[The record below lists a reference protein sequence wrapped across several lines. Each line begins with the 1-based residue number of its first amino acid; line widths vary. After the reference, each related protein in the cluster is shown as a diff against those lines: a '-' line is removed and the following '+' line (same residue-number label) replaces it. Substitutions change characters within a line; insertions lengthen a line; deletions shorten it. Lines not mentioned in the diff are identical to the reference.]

1 MLRRFQG
8 SSKRRLA
15 ALDAVRANVMVSDV
29 NLNIVYMN
37 PAVREFLEKVEDD
50 LRKELPRFSMAK
62 MIGSNIDIFH
72 KNPMHQRTML
82 AQLKQRHNA
91 TITVGTHVF
100 DLLVTPLMSGSKR
113 TGFVVEWADAKA
125 RLLNVD
131 YASQIAAFGRS
142 QSIIEFTPEGHVITA
157 NENFLKLVGYTLD
170 EIRGK
175 HHRIFVDPAERETP
189 EYAHF
194 WDGLR
199 RGEFRAA
206 VYRRLTKQGSF
217 ATIQGSYNPIP
228 DDKGTVVKVVK
239 ICTDLTERM
248 QSVGEITGALSALA
262 DGDLER
268 RIKEPLTIELDRLRL
283 DFNRAADKLQ
293 ETMKSV
299 AANADAVREAAGEI
313 TNASDDLARRT
324 EQQAA
329 SIEETAA
336 ALDQI
341 TATVRRTAE
350 GAVEARSVVGTAKDD
365 AQRSGAVVDE
375 AVTAMQAIE
384 ASSKKIGNIIGV
396 IDEIAFQTNLLALNA
411 GVEAARAGEAGRGFA
426 VVATEVRALAQRSAD
441 AAKEIK
447 ALISAS
453 GEQVAAGVRLV
464 GLTGEALSRIVD
476 HVDKMSGLTGEIA
489 SAAQEQA
496 TGLSEVNSAINQMD
510 KVTQQNAAMVEQ
522 ATAASHSLTNEAGE
536 LARLVGQ
543 FKTGAGQSGGTSRA
557 APPKPRSAPRV
568 AAERPGAERPGAE
581 RPAAGRARSAPPR
594 EIVTPPK
601 RSALAQSQE
610 DNWSEF

>member
-1 MLRRFQG
+1 MFRRFQQA
-8 SSKRRLA
+8 SRRRLM
-15 ALDAVRANVMVSDV
+15 ALDAVRANVMISDA

-72 KNPMHQRTML
+72 KNPSHQRTML

-91 TITVGTHVF
+91 TITVGSHTF
-100 DLLVTPLMSGSKR
+100 DLLVTPLMAGNKR
-113 TGFVVEWADAKA
+113 TGFVVEWADAKP
-125 RLLNVD
+125 RLMNFD
-131 YASQIAAFGRS
+131 YATQIAAFGRS
-142 QSIIEFTPEGHVITA
+142 QAIVEFKNDGTIVGA
-157 NENFLKLVGYTLD
+157 NENFLQLMGYSFD
-170 EIRGK
+170 EIKGK
-175 HHRIFVDPAERETP
+175 PHSLFIDPKERETAA
-189 EYAHF
+189 YGDF
-194 WDGLR
+194 WAALR

-206 VYRRLTKQGSF
+206 EFRRLTKQGGYV
-217 ATIQGSYNPIP
+217 TIQGSYNPIL
-228 DDKGTVVKVVK
+228 DEKGAVIKVVK
-239 ICTDLTERM
+239 ICVDVTKRV
-248 QSVGEITGALSALA
+248 QSVTEIAGALSALA

-268 RIKEPLTIELDRLRL
+268 RITEPLTVELDNIRV
-283 DFNRAADKLQ
+283 DFNRALDKLQ
-293 ETMKSV
+293 DTMKSI
-299 AANADAVREAAGEI
+299 AINADAVREGAKEI
-313 TNASDDLARRT
+313 TNASDDLSRRT

-341 TATVRRTAE
+341 TATVRKTAE
-350 GAVEARSVVGTAKDD
+350 GAVEARSVVGTAKGD
-365 AQRSGAVVDE
+365 AQRSGTVVHE

-384 ASSKKIGNIIGV
+384 SSSKKIENIIGV

-411 GVEAARAGEAGRGFA
+411 GVEAARAGDAGRGFA

-453 GEQVAAGVRLV
+453 GEQVGSGVRLV
-464 GLTGEALSRIVD
+464 GLTGEALTRIVG
-476 HVDKMSGLTGEIA
+476 HVDQMSGLMAEIA

-496 TGLSEVNSAINQMD
+496 TGLGQVNSAVNQMD

-522 ATAASHSLTNEAGE
+522 STAASHSLAGE
-536 LARLVGQ
+536 AEELTRLVKQ
-543 FKTGAGQSGGTSRA
+543 FKTGAAQRNRAVPGGSSK
-557 APPKPRSAPRV
+557 APSAPRSAPD
-568 AAERPGAERPGAE
+568 RPGGD
-581 RPAAGRARSAPPR
+581 RARPAPPR
-594 EIVTPPK
+594 EHAPSVRRLPSREPV
-601 RSALAQSQE
+601 AAQGQE